1 MVNDPHKKTGPLGR
15 FSQAPSALAP
25 IEDDYF
31 LQVDFPGSKP
41 VLMPPTNMYPTLHQR
56 PGNTDEYT
64 TSGYSLLVRGDA
76 VPKASD
82 GVGQLRAPQINA
94 EPHCPTSISTF
105 SYIESK

>member
-64 TSGYSLLVRGDA
+64 TSATRFWCA
-76 VPKASD
+76 VMLSQRPMMGWVS
-82 GVGQLRAPQINA
+82 
-94 EPHCPTSISTF
+94 
-105 SYIESK
+105 